1 MTDLCFDVF
10 GIAKE
15 KKDPKTIKG
24 HRGTNILIVD
34 PFLTSWSYSLT
45 YANIHA
51 TNKVLYC

>member
-24 HRGTNILIVD
+24 NRGTYYILIVD
-34 PFLTSWSYSLT
+34 PFLTSL
-45 YANIHA
+45 
-51 TNKVLYC
+51 CC